1 MAGKSD
7 TWEDGM
13 LNLLFSN
20 TTFSEVGDGT
30 GMVGSTVPGDLF
42 VSLHTGDPGEAGDQ
56 ESSETAYTNYVRV
69 AVNRSGGWSTA
80 SGGAGVVNPSA
91 DIDFAE
97 CGATPGAAVTY
108 FGIGSLTSGVGK
120 LLYSGLLN
128 PSITMATGVIP
139 RVKSTSSV
147 TET

>member
-1 MAGKSD
+1 MSKSD

-20 TTFSEVGDGT
+20 TAFTLVGDAG
-30 GMVGSTVPGDLF
+30 GLLGSTAPGSLY
-42 VSLHTGDPGEAGDQ
+42 VSLHTGDPGEAGTQ
-56 ESSETAYTNYVRV
+56 LTNETAYTNYVRV
-69 AVNRSGGWSTA
+69 AVSRSGGWTTS
-80 SGGAGVVNPSA
+80 SGGAGSVSPAA

-108 FGIGSLTSGVGK
+108 FGIGTDSTGAGK
-120 LLYSGLLN
+120 LLYSGLLS

-139 RVKSTSSV
+139 RVKATSTV
-147 TET
+147 VET